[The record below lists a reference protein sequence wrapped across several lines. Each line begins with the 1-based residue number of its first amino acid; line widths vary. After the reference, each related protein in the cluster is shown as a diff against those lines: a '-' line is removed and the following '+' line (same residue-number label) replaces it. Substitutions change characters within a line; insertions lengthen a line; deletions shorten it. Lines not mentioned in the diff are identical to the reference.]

1 SGITKRFENKI
12 IAAMESLTL
21 LSTHDIAKHNS
32 SGDCWLVVEGDVWNV
47 TGFAPQHP
55 GGASLI
61 LKHAGRDATKAYAE
75 YHASGLIED
84 TLPSSCL
91 KGKLDRSTI
100 DETWTRSQSSQT
112 NSSSHPTQPQPDDQ
126 KPPLHSIINSYDFE
140 EIAARTAPKK
150 AYTFYST
157 AATDCWTRDMNE
169 SMYKRIWFR
178 PRILHDVSR
187 LDTSTT
193 ILGNRVKMPI
203 FICPTGLAKMIHP
216 EAEKALARAAKAT
229 GIIEILSTSASHPVE
244 DIVAEAPGHPF
255 FFQLYVNRDRKKSEE
270 LLAKVNRLGLKAV
283 FVTVDAAGRGK
294 RESDERLVVDEP
306 VINPVTGDRI
316 LPDKKGGG
324 LTRMMGSYLDESL
337 SWKDLAWIRSLTTL
351 PIVLKGITTAAD
363 AKLAMQYGVDGIL
376 LSNHGGRNLDYS
388 PPAILVLL
396 EMHKLCPEI
405 FDRME
410 VYVDGGIRRGGDVI
424 KALCLGATA
433 VGIGRTFLYA
443 LNYGSEGAEH
453 LVELLKDEMESVMK
467 LIGITNLSECHPG
480 LVNTLDVDHLVPAT
494 DGHPYA
500 KWRPKPRL

>member
-1 SGITKRFENKI
+1 
-12 IAAMESLTL
+12 MESLTL

-32 SGDCWLVVEGDVWNV
+32 SGDCWLVVEGDVWDV

-100 DETWTRSQSSQT
+100 DEIWTRSQSSPT
-112 NSSSHPTQPQPDDQ
+112 KSSSHPTQPQPDDQ

-187 LDTSTT
+187 VDTSTT
-193 ILGNRVKMPI
+193 ILGNKVKVPI

-244 DIVAEAPGHPF
+244 DIVAQAPDHPF

-306 VINPVTGDRI
+306 VINPVTGE
-316 LPDKKGGG
+316 P
-324 LTRMMGSYLDESL
+324 
-337 SWKDLAWIRSLTTL
+337 
-351 PIVLKGITTAAD
+351 D
-363 AKLAMQYGVDGIL
+363 AKLAMQYGVNGIL

-467 LIGITNLSECHPG
+467 LIGITNLSECHSG
-480 LVNTLDVDHLVPAT
+480 LVNTLDVDHLVPTT

>member
-1 SGITKRFENKI
+1 
-12 IAAMESLTL
+12 MESLTL

-32 SGDCWLVVEGDVWNV
+32 SGDCWLVVEGDVWDV

-100 DETWTRSQSSQT
+100 DEIWTRSQSSPT
-112 NSSSHPTQPQPDDQ
+112 KSSSHPTQPQPDDQ

-187 LDTSTT
+187 VDTSTT
-193 ILGNRVKMPI
+193 ILGNKVKVPI

-244 DIVAEAPGHPF
+244 DIVAQAPDHPF

-270 LLAKVNRLGLKAV
+270 LLAKPFSLRSTPRGVGSGRVTKGLLLTVN
-283 FVTVDAAGRGK
+283 
-294 RESDERLVVDEP
+294 
-306 VINPVTGDRI
+306 NPVTGERI
-316 LPDKKGGG
+316 IPDKKGGG

-363 AKLAMQYGVDGIL
+363 AKLAMQYGVNGIL

-467 LIGITNLSECHPG
+467 LIGITNLSECHSG
-480 LVNTLDVDHLVPAT
+480 LVNTLDVDHLVPTT

>member
-1 SGITKRFENKI
+1 
-12 IAAMESLTL
+12 
-21 LSTHDIAKHNS
+21 
-32 SGDCWLVVEGDVWNV
+32 
-47 TGFAPQHP
+47 
-55 GGASLI
+55 GASLI
-61 LKHAGRDATKAYAE
+61 LKHAGHDATKAYAE

-100 DETWTRSQSSQT
+100 DGTWTRDHSS
-112 NSSSHPTQPQPDDQ
+112 NAALGSNPTQTLPDDQ

-140 EIAARTAPKK
+140 KVAACTAPKK

-178 PRILHDVSR
+178 PRILRDVSR
-187 LDTSTT
+187 IDTSTT
-193 ILGNRVKMPI
+193 ILGNKVKVPI

-229 GIIEILSTSASHPVE
+229 GIIEVLSTSASHPVE

-270 LLAKVNRLGLKAV
+270 LLAKVNRLDLKAI
-283 FVTVDAAGRGK
+283 FVTVDAAGRG
-294 RESDERLVVDEP
+294 EGEGDERLVVDEV
-306 VINPVTGDRI
+306 VINPVTGERI

-324 LTRMMGSYLDESL
+324 LTRMMGSYLDASL

-363 AKLAMQYGVDGIL
+363 AKLAMQYGVAGIL

-494 DGHPYA
+494 IGHPYA
-500 KWRPKPRL
+500 KWRLNPRL